1 MNRYNINKN
10 GFTLIELL
18 AVIAIIAILG
28 TIGTLATLKIYNDNI
43 KKTMIIQENNVSSVA
58 KTYLEDFCFDPLD
71 NTYGCPQSYNN
82 NTDKKYICLSNL
94 QEKKDNSKVQDYND
108 SYINDV
114 TYKKESCKGIV
125 VFSPNDD
132 GDYVNPKTYLYCD
145 YDSKNKKYNYVT
157 DESLNVSDYPICN
170 IASGIDDSS
179 TTTTTTT
186 TTTKPV
192 QTACTYNGTLKQGAE
207 YVSGQYTYIYKK
219 KRDGFSWVNMS
230 EDGWGVVLTDKDST
244 DPVTT
249 KLCNSIN
256 GKPIVAMS
264 YMFHYSKAESI
275 DLSSFDTSN
284 VTDMRGMFWVSKV
297 KSLDVSKF
305 NTGKVKDMSYMFTH
319 LNVTS
324 IDGLSNFDTSNVTNM
339 DHMFYL
345 NASATLDV
353 SSFNTSKVTNMTG
366 MFAYCP
372 ELTSLNLNNFDTSNV
387 TSMDLMFVDSH
398 VSPLNLKKF
407 NTSKVTSMNGMF
419 RDSRATT
426 LDLSSFDTSN
436 VTDMSGM
443 FWNSKVTTLK
453 GLEKFNTSK
462 VNGMSRMFGSTQLST
477 LDLRNF
483 NTSNV
488 TNMSEMFYNN
498 KKLTT
503 IYVSNSFVTSK
514 VTSST
519 NMFKDSTKLVGGFG
533 TIYSSSKIDKTY
545 AKIDNCSNKGYF
557 SDKINPSSFS
567 TDSWSTIAYSVRNGN
582 TCKYNLGDTKSVDVG
597 TFGTHTVRVANTST
611 PSSCNSSSYSATAC
625 GFVIEFADIIV
636 RYNMNPAGTY
646 NGKYYQYGTNVGGW
660 PASKLRTYLNND
672 IFKQLPSDLQSVIVN
687 TRVVSGH
694 GSKESSNFTSTD
706 KLYLLS
712 PTEVWGDWTGMWG
725 DWSSTGS
732 STGNEVDTAKS
743 SSRQLDYYV
752 SKGTTFKNYSAT
764 EKKDGRSSY
773 FWWHRSARY
782 SDDIQF
788 YGMRGYGHAYRDG
801 GISPAFK
808 VG

>member
-82 NTDKKYICLSNL
+82 NTNKKYICLSNL
-94 QEKKDNSKVQDYND
+94 QVKKDNSKAQDYND

-145 YDSKNKKYNYVT
+145 YDSKSKKYNYVT
-157 DESLNVSDYPICN
+157 DESLNVSDYSICN

-186 TTTKPV
+186 TTTTKPI
-192 QTACTYNGTLKQGAE
+192 QTACTYNGELKQGAE
-207 YVSGQYTYIYKK
+207 YVSGQYTYRYMQE
-219 KRDGFSWVNMS
+219 GEGNSWVNITN
-230 EDGWGVVLTDKDST
+230 DGWGVVLTNKNST

-256 GKPIVAMS
+256 GKPIVSMS
-264 YMFHYSKAESI
+264 SMFYFSKSSVI
-275 DLSSFDTSN
+275 DMSSFDTRN
-284 VTDMRGMFWVSKV
+284 VKNMRNMFWSTQA

-305 NTGKVKDMSYMFTH
+305 NTSNVVYMDSMFHGSQATTIKGLENFDTRKVTNMTSMFR
-319 LNVTS
+319 
-324 IDGLSNFDTSNVTNM
+324 LSNARTLNLSKFNTSNVTNM
-339 DHMFYL
+339 SLMFCY
-345 NASATLDV
+345 SKATNIDVSKFNTGKVTTMKMMFHDTVATNIDV
-353 SSFNTSKVTNMTG
+353 SSFN
-366 MFAYCP
+366 
-372 ELTSLNLNNFDTSNV
+372 
-387 TSMDLMFVDSH
+387 
-398 VSPLNLKKF
+398 
-407 NTSKVTSMNGMF
+407 
-419 RDSRATT
+419 
-426 LDLSSFDTSN
+426 TSN

-443 FWNSKVTTLK
+443 FSNCASTALNVKS
-453 GLEKFNTSK
+453 FNTSK
-462 VNGMSRMFGSTQLST
+462 VKDMSGMFESTIIKE
-477 LDLRNF
+477 LDLSSF
-483 NTSNV
+483 NTRNV
-488 TNMSEMFYNN
+488 TNMNKMFYGIPNL
-498 KKLTT
+498 KT
-503 IYVSNSFVTSK
+503 IYVSNNFVTSK

-582 TCKYNLGDTKSVDVG
+582 TCKYNLGDTKSVNVG
-597 TFGTHTVRVANTST
+597 TFGTHTVRVANTSK

-687 TRVVSGH
+687 TKVISGH
-694 GSKESSNFTSTD
+694 GSNETSNFTSTD

-712 PTEVWGDWTGMWG
+712 ATEVWGDWTGMWNS
-725 DWSSTGS
+725 WSGTGASTG
-732 STGNEVDTAKS
+732 TEVDTAKN

-752 SKGTTFKNYSAT
+752 SKGTTYNNYSAT
-764 EKKDGRSSY
+764 EKKDGKISY

-782 SDDIQF
+782 NDDIQF
-788 YGMRGYGHAYRDG
+788 YGMRGYGYAYRDG

>member
-1 MNRYNINKN
+1 MNDINKN

-43 KKTMIIQENNVSSVA
+43 KKSMIIQENNVSSVA

-82 NTDKKYICLSNL
+82 NTNKKYICLSNL
-94 QEKKDNSKVQDYND
+94 QEKKDNSKAQDYND

-145 YDSKNKKYNYVT
+145 YDSKSKKYNYVT

-186 TTTKPV
+186 TTTTKPI
-192 QTACTYNGTLKQGAE
+192 QTACTYNGELKQGAE
-207 YVSGQYTYIYKK
+207 YVSGQYTYRYMQE
-219 KRDGFSWVNMS
+219 GEGNSWVNITN
-230 EDGWGVVLTDKDST
+230 DGWGVVLTNKNST

-256 GKPIVAMS
+256 GKPIVSMS
-264 YMFHYSKAESI
+264 SMFYFSKSSVI
-275 DLSSFDTSN
+275 DMSSFDTRN
-284 VTDMRGMFWVSKV
+284 VKNMRNMFWSTQA

-305 NTGKVKDMSYMFTH
+305 NTSNVVYMDSMFHGSQAT
-319 LNVTS
+319 T
-324 IDGLSNFDTSNVTNM
+324 IKGLENFD
-339 DHMFYL
+339 
-345 NASATLDV
+345 
-353 SSFNTSKVTNMTG
+353 TSKVTNMTS
-366 MFAYCP
+366 MFRLSNAR
-372 ELTSLNLNNFDTSNV
+372 TLNLSKFNTSNV
-387 TSMDLMFVDSH
+387 TNMSLMFCYSKATNID
-398 VSPLNLKKF
+398 VSKF
-407 NTSKVTSMNGMF
+407 NTGKVTTMKMMF
-419 RDSRATT
+419 HDTVATNI
-426 LDLSSFDTSN
+426 DVSSFNTSN

-443 FWNSKVTTLK
+443 FSNCASTALNVKS
-453 GLEKFNTSK
+453 FNTSK
-462 VNGMSRMFGSTQLST
+462 V
-477 LDLRNF
+477 
-483 NTSNV
+483 
-488 TNMSEMFYNN
+488 TNMNYMFN
-498 KKLTT
+498 KAVNLKT
-503 IYVSNSFVTSK
+503 IYASNNFVTTR
-514 VTSST
+514 VNTST
-519 NMFKDSTKLVGGFG
+519 NMFNGDTNISGGFG
-533 TIYSSSKIDKTY
+533 TKYNSSKIDKTY

-567 TDSWSTIAYSVRNGN
+567 TDSWSTIAYSVRNDN
-582 TCKYNLGDTKSVDVG
+582 TCKYNLGDTKSVNVG
-597 TFGTHTVRVANTST
+597 TFGTHTVRVANTSK

-625 GFVIEFADIIV
+625 GFVIEFADIIEG
-636 RYNMNPAGTY
+636 YNMNPAGTY
-646 NGKYYQYGTNVGGW
+646 NGRNYKYGTNVGGW

-672 IFKQLPSDLQSVIVN
+672 IFKQLPRDLQNVIIN
-687 TRVVSGH
+687 TKVISGH
-694 GSKESSNFTSTD
+694 GSKETSNFTSTD

-725 DWSSTGS
+725 AWISTGGS
-732 STGNEVDTAKS
+732 NGNEVDTAKS

-752 SKGTTFKNYSAT
+752 SKGTTFKNYSAAV
-764 EKKDGRSSY
+764 KKHGTTQY

-782 SDDIQF
+782 NDDIQF
-788 YGMRGYGHAYRDG
+788 YGMQGFGYAYRDG

>member
-71 NTYGCPQSYNN
+71 NTYGCPQSYDN

-94 QEKKDNSKVQDYND
+94 QEKKDNNKAQDYND

-125 VFSPNDD
+125 VFSPNED

-192 QTACTYNGTLKQGAE
+192 QTACTYNGELKQGVE
-207 YVSGQYTYIYKK
+207 YVSGQYTYRYKQE
-219 KRDGFSWVNMS
+219 REGNSWVNITD
-230 EDGWGVVLTDKDST
+230 DGWGVTLTDKDST
-244 DPVTT
+244 VPVTT

-256 GKPIVAMS
+256 GKPIVSMR
-264 YMFHYSKAESI
+264 YMFYFSNASSI
-275 DLSSFDTSN
+275 DMSSFDTSN
-284 VTDMRGMFWVSKV
+284 VINMSGMFWNSKATI
-297 KSLDVSKF
+297 LDVSKF
-305 NTGKVKDMSYMFTH
+305 NTNNVINMASMFAGSQAT
-319 LNVTS
+319 T
-324 IDGLSNFDTSNVTNM
+324 IKGLKNFD
-339 DHMFYL
+339 
-345 NASATLDV
+345 
-353 SSFNTSKVTNMTG
+353 TSKVTNMG
-366 MFAYCP
+366 WMFW
-372 ELTSLNLNNFDTSNV
+372 N
-387 TSMDLMFVDSH
+387 
-398 VSPLNLKKF
+398 
-407 NTSKVTSMNGMF
+407 SK
-419 RDSRATT
+419 ATV

-436 VTDMSGM
+436 VTNMSLM
-443 FWNSKVTTLK
+443 FCYSKATNIDVS
-453 GLEKFNTSK
+453 KFNTSK
-462 VNGMSRMFGSTQLST
+462 VTDMEMMFHNVVAANIDVS
-477 LDLRNF
+477 NF
-483 NTSNV
+483 DTSNV
-488 TNMSEMFYNN
+488 TNMAGMFSNCASTVLNVKSFNTSKVKDMSGMFESTIIKELDLSSFDTRNVTNMNKMFYGIPNL
-498 KKLTT
+498 KT
-503 IYVSNSFVTSK
+503 IYVSNKFITNNVTD
-514 VTSST
+514 SS

-582 TCKYNLGDTKSVDVG
+582 TCKYNLGDTKSVNVG
-597 TFGTHTVRVANTST
+597 TFGTHTVRVANTSK

>member
-43 KKTMIIQENNVSSVA
+43 KKTMIVQENNVSSVA

-71 NTYGCPQSYNN
+71 NTYGCPQSYDN

-94 QEKKDNSKVQDYND
+94 QEKKDNNKAQDYND

-125 VFSPNDD
+125 VFSPNED

-192 QTACTYNGTLKQGAE
+192 QTACTYNGELKQGVE
-207 YVSGQYTYIYKK
+207 YVSGQYTYRYKQE
-219 KRDGFSWVNMS
+219 REGNSWVNITD
-230 EDGWGVVLTDKDST
+230 DGWGVTLTDKDST
-244 DPVTT
+244 VPVTT

-256 GKPIVAMS
+256 GKPIVSMR
-264 YMFHYSKAESI
+264 YMFYFSNASSI
-275 DLSSFDTSN
+275 DMSSFDTSN
-284 VTDMRGMFWVSKV
+284 VINMSGMFWNSKATI
-297 KSLDVSKF
+297 LDVSKF
-305 NTGKVKDMSYMFTH
+305 NTNNVINMASMFAGSQAT
-319 LNVTS
+319 T
-324 IDGLSNFDTSNVTNM
+324 IKGLKNFD
-339 DHMFYL
+339 
-345 NASATLDV
+345 
-353 SSFNTSKVTNMTG
+353 TSKVTNMG
-366 MFAYCP
+366 WMFW
-372 ELTSLNLNNFDTSNV
+372 N
-387 TSMDLMFVDSH
+387 
-398 VSPLNLKKF
+398 
-407 NTSKVTSMNGMF
+407 SK
-419 RDSRATT
+419 ATV

-436 VTDMSGM
+436 VTNMSLM
-443 FWNSKVTTLK
+443 FCYSKATNIDVS
-453 GLEKFNTSK
+453 KFNTSK
-462 VNGMSRMFGSTQLST
+462 VTDMEMMFHNVVAANIDVS
-477 LDLRNF
+477 NF
-483 NTSNV
+483 DTSNV
-488 TNMSEMFYNN
+488 TNMAGMFSNCASTVLNVKSFNTSKVKDMSGMFESTIIKELDLSSFDTRNVTNMNKMFYGIPNL
-498 KKLTT
+498 KT
-503 IYVSNSFVTSK
+503 IYVSNKFITNNVTD
-514 VTSST
+514 SS

-582 TCKYNLGDTKSVDVG
+582 TCKYNLGDTKSVNVG
-597 TFGTHTVRVANTST
+597 TFGTHTVRVANTSK

>member
-94 QEKKDNSKVQDYND
+94 QEKKDNSKAQDYND

-170 IASGIDDSS
+170 IASVIDDSS
-179 TTTTTTT
+179 TTTTTTTT

-192 QTACTYNGTLKQGAE
+192 QTACTYNGELKQGVE
-207 YVSGQYTYIYKK
+207 YVSGQYTYRYKQE
-219 KRDGFSWVNMS
+219 REGNSWVNITD
-230 EDGWGVVLTDKDST
+230 DGWGVTLTDKDST
-244 DPVTT
+244 VPVTT

-256 GKPIVAMS
+256 GKPIVSMR
-264 YMFHYSKAESI
+264 YMFYFSNASSI
-275 DLSSFDTSN
+275 DMSSFDTSN
-284 VTDMRGMFWVSKV
+284 VINMSGMFWNSKATI
-297 KSLDVSKF
+297 LDVSKF
-305 NTGKVKDMSYMFTH
+305 NTNNVINMASMFAGSQAT
-319 LNVTS
+319 T
-324 IDGLSNFDTSNVTNM
+324 IKGLKNFD
-339 DHMFYL
+339 
-345 NASATLDV
+345 
-353 SSFNTSKVTNMTG
+353 TSKVTNMG
-366 MFAYCP
+366 WMFW
-372 ELTSLNLNNFDTSNV
+372 N
-387 TSMDLMFVDSH
+387 
-398 VSPLNLKKF
+398 
-407 NTSKVTSMNGMF
+407 SK
-419 RDSRATT
+419 ATV

-436 VTDMSGM
+436 VTNMSLM
-443 FWNSKVTTLK
+443 FCYSKATNIDVS
-453 GLEKFNTSK
+453 KFNTSK
-462 VNGMSRMFGSTQLST
+462 VTDMEMMFHNVVAVNIDVS
-477 LDLRNF
+477 NF
-483 NTSNV
+483 DTSNV
-488 TNMSEMFYNN
+488 TNMAGMF
-498 KKLTT
+498 
-503 IYVSNSFVTSK
+503 SNCASTVLNVKSFNTSK
-514 VTSST
+514 VKDMSGMFESTIIKELDLSSFDT
-519 NMFKDSTKLVGGFG
+519 RNVTNMNKMFYSIPNLKTIYASNKFITNNVTDSSNMFKDSTKLVGGFG
-533 TIYSSSKIDKTY
+533 TIYNSSKIDKTY

-582 TCKYNLGDTKSVDVG
+582 TCKYNLGDTKSVNVG
-597 TFGTHTVRVANTST
+597 TFGTHTVRVANTSK
-611 PSSCNSSSYSATAC
+611 PSSCNSSSYSGTAC
-625 GFVIEFADIIV
+625 GFVIEFSDIIV

-725 DWSSTGS
+725 SWSSTGS

>member
-1 MNRYNINKN
+1 MNKYNINKN

-145 YDSKNKKYNYVT
+145 YDNKSKKYNYVT

-192 QTACTYNGTLKQGAE
+192 QTACTYNGELKQGVE
-207 YVSGQYTYIYKK
+207 YVSGQYTYRYKQE
-219 KRDGFSWVNMS
+219 GSLTNSTTLSWSNITD
-230 EDGWGVVLTDKDST
+230 DGWGVQLTDKGST
-244 DPVTT
+244 DAVTT

-256 GKPIVAMS
+256 GKPIVSMS
-264 YMFHYSKAESI
+264 YMFGKSNAVTI
-275 DLSSFDTSN
+275 DT
-284 VTDMRGMFWVSKV
+284 
-297 KSLDVSKF
+297 
-305 NTGKVKDMSYMFTH
+305 
-319 LNVTS
+319 
-324 IDGLSNFDTSNVTNM
+324 
-339 DHMFYL
+339 
-345 NASATLDV
+345 
-353 SSFNTSKVTNMTG
+353 
-366 MFAYCP
+366 
-372 ELTSLNLNNFDTSNV
+372 
-387 TSMDLMFVDSH
+387 
-398 VSPLNLKKF
+398 
-407 NTSKVTSMNGMF
+407 
-419 RDSRATT
+419 
-426 LDLSSFDTSN
+426 SSFDTSN
-436 VTDMSGM
+436 VTDMSEMFFLADAKELDLSNFSTINVTNMKSMFAYSKATTINGLNKFNTNKVTNMQYMFSWSSVNTIDLSSFNTSNVTTMENMFETSNATTIIGLNKFNTSKVVNMYGM
-443 FWNSKVTTLK
+443 FWNTKVTTLDLSSFSTSNVTDMRFMFNGSEAATIK

-462 VNGMSRMFGSTQLST
+462 VTNMSGMFGATQLST

-503 IYVSNSFVTSK
+503 IYASNNFVTSK

-533 TIYSSSKIDKTY
+533 TKYNSSKIDKAY

-557 SDKINPSSFS
+557 SNKINPSSFS

-597 TFGTHTVRVANTST
+597 TFGTHTVRVANTSK

>member
-94 QEKKDNSKVQDYND
+94 QEKKDNSKAQDYND

-186 TTTKPV
+186 TTTTKPV
-192 QTACTYNGTLKQGAE
+192 QTACTYNGELKQGVE
-207 YVSGQYTYIYKK
+207 YVSGQYTYRYKQE
-219 KRDGFSWVNMS
+219 REGNSWVNITD
-230 EDGWGVVLTDKDST
+230 DGWGVTLTDKDST
-244 DPVTT
+244 VPVTT

-256 GKPIVAMS
+256 GKPIVSMR
-264 YMFHYSKAESI
+264 YMFYFSNASSI
-275 DLSSFDTSN
+275 DMSSFDTSN
-284 VTDMRGMFWVSKV
+284 VINMSGMFWNSKATI
-297 KSLDVSKF
+297 LDVSKF
-305 NTGKVKDMSYMFTH
+305 NTNNVINMASMFAGSQAT
-319 LNVTS
+319 T
-324 IDGLSNFDTSNVTNM
+324 IKGLKNFD
-339 DHMFYL
+339 
-345 NASATLDV
+345 
-353 SSFNTSKVTNMTG
+353 TSKVTNMG
-366 MFAYCP
+366 WMFW
-372 ELTSLNLNNFDTSNV
+372 N
-387 TSMDLMFVDSH
+387 
-398 VSPLNLKKF
+398 
-407 NTSKVTSMNGMF
+407 SK
-419 RDSRATT
+419 ATV

-436 VTDMSGM
+436 VTNMSLM
-443 FWNSKVTTLK
+443 FCYSKATNIDVS
-453 GLEKFNTSK
+453 KFNTSK
-462 VNGMSRMFGSTQLST
+462 VTDMEMMFHNVVAVNIDVS
-477 LDLRNF
+477 NF
-483 NTSNV
+483 DTSNV
-488 TNMSEMFYNN
+488 TNMAGMF
-498 KKLTT
+498 
-503 IYVSNSFVTSK
+503 SNCASTVLNVKSFNTSK
-514 VTSST
+514 VKDMSGMFESTIIKELDLSSFDT
-519 NMFKDSTKLVGGFG
+519 RNVTNMNKMFYSIPNLKTIYASNKFITNNVTDSSNMFKDSTKLVGGFG
-533 TIYSSSKIDKTY
+533 TKYNSSKIDKTY

-582 TCKYNLGDTKSVDVG
+582 TCKYNLGDTKSVNVG
-597 TFGTHTVRVANTST
+597 TFGTHTVRVANTSK
-611 PSSCNSSSYSATAC
+611 PSSCNSSSYSGTAC

-725 DWSSTGS
+725 SWSSTGS

>member
-43 KKTMIIQENNVSSVA
+43 KKTMIVQENNVSSVA

-71 NTYGCPQSYNN
+71 NTYGCPQSYDN

-125 VFSPNDD
+125 VFSPNED

-192 QTACTYNGTLKQGAE
+192 QTACTYNGELKQGVE
-207 YVSGQYTYIYKK
+207 YVSGQYTYRYKQE
-219 KRDGFSWVNMS
+219 REGNSWVNITD
-230 EDGWGVVLTDKDST
+230 DGWGVTLTDKDST
-244 DPVTT
+244 VPVTT

-256 GKPIVAMS
+256 GKPIVSMR
-264 YMFHYSKAESI
+264 YMFYFSNASSI
-275 DLSSFDTSN
+275 DMSSFDTSN
-284 VTDMRGMFWVSKV
+284 VINMSGMFWNSKATI
-297 KSLDVSKF
+297 LDVSKF
-305 NTGKVKDMSYMFTH
+305 NTNNVINMASMFAGSQAT
-319 LNVTS
+319 T
-324 IDGLSNFDTSNVTNM
+324 IKGLKNFD
-339 DHMFYL
+339 
-345 NASATLDV
+345 
-353 SSFNTSKVTNMTG
+353 TSKVTNMG
-366 MFAYCP
+366 WMFW
-372 ELTSLNLNNFDTSNV
+372 N
-387 TSMDLMFVDSH
+387 
-398 VSPLNLKKF
+398 
-407 NTSKVTSMNGMF
+407 SK
-419 RDSRATT
+419 ATV

-436 VTDMSGM
+436 VTNMSLM
-443 FWNSKVTTLK
+443 FCYSKATNIDVS
-453 GLEKFNTSK
+453 KFNTSK
-462 VNGMSRMFGSTQLST
+462 VTDMEMMFHNVVAANIDVS
-477 LDLRNF
+477 NF
-483 NTSNV
+483 DTSNV
-488 TNMSEMFYNN
+488 TNMAGMFSNCASTVLNVKSFNTSKVKDMSGMFESTIIKELDLSSFDTRNVTNMNKMFYGIPNL
-498 KKLTT
+498 KT
-503 IYVSNSFVTSK
+503 IYVSNKFITNNVTD
-514 VTSST
+514 SS

-582 TCKYNLGDTKSVDVG
+582 TCKYNLGDTKSVNVG
-597 TFGTHTVRVANTST
+597 TFGTHTVRVANTSK